1 MFYQKITN
9 SLILCI
15 FCSILSISFRSI
27 RFYNIFRRN
36 ARDLGNLRND
46 NSSLKCA
53 ADWLRP
59 HKTSKMG
66 ESTMTEKRY
75 LKWYWLCHY
84 AGGNFRHPDQS
95 GTVCTVRMVPD
106 RIYSAERCILH
117 CQQHCLLCTDCS
129 RHEEQC
135 RTGRDGFLAFHVRL
149 CHQPAHPV
157 HHAGCCYGIGRW
169 CCRLAHCC
177 NHLRH
182 SVCLSTPS
190 PFSP

>member
-1 MFYQKITN
+1 MDAVR
-9 SLILCI
+9 L
-15 FCSILSISFRSI
+15 
-27 RFYNIFRRN
+27 
-36 ARDLGNLRND
+36 
-46 NSSLKCA
+46 
-53 ADWLRP
+53 
-59 HKTSKMG
+59 H
-66 ESTMTEKRY
+66 
-75 LKWYWLCHY
+75 WLCHY

-106 RIYSAERCILH
+106 RVYSAERCILH

-129 RHEEQC
+129 HHEEQ
-135 RTGRDGFLAFHVRL
+135 RRAGRDGFLAFHVRL

-182 SVCLSTPS
+182 HRSACQHPLRFLREGTAGRRIGGYHRQKGNRAGRKVQSSSGCKAACW
-190 PFSP
+190 